1 MGRFSRIGGLAALL
15 WMVFSIPAGAED
27 LRLEDLIREALER
40 SPDIRMAEAQA
51 RASEERI
58 SQEGSLP
65 DPMFSTGYQNGGTN
79 GYTFGESPDSW
90 WTFSLSQTLPFPG
103 KRSLQREAAS
113 HEAGSARAAAEGAK
127 RGAASR
133 VAQAYYDLV
142 LAVKEL
148 DLIKERMPL
157 AARIEEAALARYASG
172 TGAQEE
178 VIMAQSSKYMLL
190 EAESMA
196 MGRKESAEAMV
207 RRETARPAQE
217 PLGRPAQTKPTPFPY
232 TYDQLVLKA
241 EERAPELRQ
250 KQDMVLA
257 SEKRLDRARK
267 EAWPDI
273 TLMPQ
278 YFRRGDSFEDMWML
292 TASIPLPIFYKQKQG
307 AAVAES
313 SWNLTGTKRDLEG
326 TKLKIASEIRDSLA
340 MVAASDRVMD
350 LYRNALIPKARQNV
364 SAAIALF
371 SSGKMNASETLA
383 ALKAPYDYE
392 LTYWQQLVQREK
404 AIARIKA
411 LTGDMETEQ

>member
-1 MGRFSRIGGLAALL
+1 
-15 WMVFSIPAGAED
+15 
-27 LRLEDLIREALER
+27 
-40 SPDIRMAEAQA
+40 MAEAQA
-51 RASEERI
+51 HATEQRI

-103 KRSLQREAAS
+103 KRSLQKQAAS
-113 HEAGSARAAAEGAK
+113 YEAGSARAVAEGAK
-127 RGAASR
+127 RGVASR

-148 DLIKERMPL
+148 DLIRERKPL
-157 AARIEEAALARYASG
+157 AERIEEAALARYSSG
-172 TGAQEE
+172 TGTQEE

-190 EAESMA
+190 ESEAMA
-196 MGRKESAEAMV
+196 MGRKDSAEAML
-207 RRETARPAQE
+207 RRETGRLTND
-217 PLGRPAQTKPTPFPY
+217 PLGRPVTAEPTPFGF
-232 TYDQLVLKA
+232 TFEQLVMKA
-241 EERAPELRQ
+241 DAQAPELRQ

-292 TASIPLPIFYKQKQG
+292 TASIPLPLFYKQKQG
-307 AAVAES
+307 AQVAES
-313 SWNLTGTKRDLEG
+313 SWNLTGAKKDLEG
-326 TKLKIASEIRDSLA
+326 TKLKIASEIRDNLA
-340 MVAASDRVMD
+340 MVTASERVMD

-364 SAAIALF
+364 DAAIALF
-371 SSGKMNASETLA
+371 SSGRMDASEALA

-404 AIARIKA
+404 AIARITA
-411 LTGDMETEQ
+411 LTGNMEASQ